1 MVDNIA
7 NMPYIHP
14 VSWKVNVSKKAAK
27 RAKKL
32 PKKVMDLFEVLL
44 LDLAKIGPAQPE
56 WANYSKLTHGRYHCH
71 LNYSF
76 VAVWEVIDNEIRI
89 LEVTYVGSRED
100 APY

>member
-1 MVDNIA
+1 MN
-7 NMPYIHP
+7 
-14 VSWKVNVSKKAAK
+14 WEVNVSKQATK

-32 PKKVMDLFEVLL
+32 PQKVKNLFEALL
-44 LDLAKIGPAQPE
+44 LDLIKIGPIQYE
-56 WANYSKLTHGRYHCH
+56 WPNYSKLTQGRYHCH

-76 VAVWEVIDNEIRI
+76 VAVWEVTDNEIRI

>member
-1 MVDNIA
+1 MLYALKMNWT
-7 NMPYIHP
+7 
-14 VSWKVNVSKKAAK
+14 VSVSKKASK

-32 PKKVMDLFEVLL
+32 PKKVMDLFEALL
-44 LDLAKIGPAQPE
+44 LDLIKTGPVQHE
-56 WANYSKLTHGRYHCH
+56 WSNYSKLSYERYHCH

-76 VAVWEVIDNEIRI
+76 IAVWEVIDNEIKI